1 MLGKFLQL
9 LLAIAP
15 LALAETFFIP
25 MRDGTKLHTDIDFP
39 PFFPAG
45 KRAPVVFERSPY
57 GENKEEL
64 IALVMAEL
72 LSYIGV
78 RQDVRGT
85 GQSEGRFGVWHDS
98 VNDSYDTLDWISN
111 QTWSN
116 GQVFVTGVSADA
128 IDAVCT
134 MSAPHPSVRA
144 QVIIFATSQAW
155 ETFYVGGAYRE
166 ALIDGWLTSTVR
178 SQAPALIPMVHSHE
192 ALSDPWWDTVNGTLW
207 FNNVAWPSIHW
218 AGWYD
223 IFQSGHLAAFRGY
236 NELSALP
243 GQAKLVI
250 DPCGHCQ
257 AAAAY
262 FPENAVLGRAA
273 LPLLMA
279 LDLLADD
286 SVTNRSWPAP
296 AEGVKNVTFYVMGDD
311 EGGAPGNYWT
321 TLERFPEPTPY
332 TLYFHLGGTL
342 EAAAPSAPS
351 DAVAYSYNPA
361 DPVPT
366 VGGDNLEIPCGPLDQ
381 RVIERAGRQDVL
393 VFTSDVLTE
402 PLAITG
408 GPLAD
413 IFMSSTALDTD
424 MTVKLIDVYPARDS
438 DPLFDGAS
446 ILVLGECPRPLV
458 VAPQPLVLLPAPS
471 LTPPAR
477 PPLFFALQT
486 ASRA

>member
-1 MLGKFLQL
+1 MLRTLGL
-9 LLAIAP
+9 LL
-15 LALAETFFIP
+15 LLLTGTMGETVLIP
-25 MRDGTKLHTDIDFP
+25 MRDGVKLHTDIDFP

-45 KRAPVVFERSPY
+45 KRSPVVLERSPY
-57 GENKEEL
+57 GQNKEEL

-72 LSYIGV
+72 LGYIGI

-85 GQSEGRFGVWHDS
+85 GQSEGSFGVWHDS
-98 VNDSYDTLDWISN
+98 VHDQYDTLSWVSN
-111 QTWSN
+111 QTWFN
-116 GQVFVTGVSADA
+116 GQAFITGVSADA

-134 MSAPHPSVRA
+134 ISEPHPSVRA
-144 QVIIFATSQAW
+144 QVIIFATSQAY
-155 ETFYVGGAYRE
+155 ETFYVGGAYRQ

-178 SQAPALIPMVHSHE
+178 SQAPGLISMVKSRE
-192 ALSDPWWDTVNGTLW
+192 PPSDAWWRTVNGTLW
-207 FNNVAWPSIHW
+207 FQNVKWPSIHW
-218 AGWYD
+218 AGWFD
-223 IFQSGHLAAFRGY
+223 IFQNGHLSAYHGY
-236 NELSALP
+236 QELSALP

-257 AAAAY
+257 DAAEY

-296 AEGVKNVTFYVMGDD
+296 AEGVLNVTFYVMGDD

-321 TLERFPEPTPY
+321 TLERFPQPTPY
-332 TLYFHLGGTL
+332 TLYLHLGGGL
-342 EAAAPSAPS
+342 AEGAPSAPS
-351 DAVAYSYNPA
+351 DAITFTYDPA

-393 VFTSDVLTE
+393 IFTSDVLTE

-413 IFMSSTALDTD
+413 IFLSSTAVDTD
-424 MTVKLIDVYPARDS
+424 VVVKLIDVYPPRDS

-446 ILVLGECPRPLV
+446 ILVLGEWWW
-458 VAPQPLVLLPAPS
+458 
-471 LTPPAR
+471 
-477 PPLFFALQT
+477 
-486 ASRA
+486 

>member
-1 MLGKFLQL
+1 MLAFAFL
-9 LLAIAP
+9 LLCAP
-15 LALAETFFIP
+15 WRAALAETVFIP
-25 MRDGTKLHTDIDFP
+25 MRDGVKLHTEIDFP

-45 KRAPVVFERSPY
+45 KKLPIVLERSPY

-72 LSYIGV
+72 LGYIGI

-85 GQSEGRFGVWHDS
+85 GQSEGKFGVWHDS
-98 VNDSYDTLDWISN
+98 VNDSYDTLEWVSN
-111 QTWSN
+111 QTWFN
-116 GQVFVTGVSADA
+116 GQSFITGVSADA
-128 IDAVCT
+128 IDAT
-134 MSAPHPSVRA
+134 MTISDPHPSVRA
-144 QVIIFATSQAW
+144 QVLIFASSQAF

-166 ALIDGWLTSTVR
+166 ALIDGWLSKTVR
-178 SQAPALIPMVHSHE
+178 SQAPDLISMVHTRE
-192 ALSDPWWDTVNGTLW
+192 PPSDPWWDTVNGTKW
-207 FNNVAWPSIHW
+207 FGNVAWPTIHW

-223 IFQSGHLAAFRGY
+223 IFQSGHLSAFAGF
-236 NELSALP
+236 NEKSALP
-243 GQAKLVI
+243 GQAKLVV

-257 AAAAY
+257 DAADY

-321 TLERFPEPTPY
+321 TMERFPEPTPY
-332 TLYFHLGGTL
+332 TLYLHAGGAL
-342 EAAAPSAPS
+342 SEAAPTAADDSVTYTY
-351 DAVAYSYNPA
+351 DPA
-361 DPVPT
+361 NPVPT

-381 RVIERAGRQDVL
+381 RVIEKTGRQDVL
-393 VFTSDVLTE
+393 IFTSDVLTE

-413 IFMSSTALDTD
+413 IFMSSSALDTD

-438 DPLFDGAS
+438 DPIFDSAS
-446 ILVLGECPRPLV
+446 ILVLGASANRKG
-458 VAPQPLVLLPAPS
+458 AYRPAP
-471 LTPPAR
+471 PPHY
-477 PPLFFALQT
+477 
-486 ASRA
+486 